1 MAPAL
6 FSQMEQF
13 RLSLAISEKVVRS
26 MDQNEAVLFVITSF
40 YHFVKIDEP
49 VKLQKACIKFMLE
62 NQLKGTMLVATEGL
76 NATVAG
82 QPESIDALHDWL
94 HQDIRFTHLKYKK
107 SYSKT
112 MPFLRAKV
120 KLKAEIVTL
129 GHPDLDPGSQA
140 GNYVKPEDWNQLIQ
154 SPEVTL
160 VDTRNDYEVQ
170 IGTFQNAINPNT
182 ASFREFPKFAKTELD
197 PKIHK
202 KVAMFCTG
210 GIRCEKSTA
219 YLNSLGFEAV
229 YHLDGGILQ
238 YLEDIPESES
248 LWQGECFV
256 FDERVAV
263 NHRLQPGGYQQCHA
277 CRLPLNEADLRNTDY
292 VKGVSCPH
300 CVSKTTEAQRARF
313 LEREKQVQLANARGQ
328 THIGSEAKIHQQ
340 QNRKTKQKLKSQ
352 QP

>member
-1 MAPAL
+1 MP
-6 FSQMEQF
+6 Q
-13 RLSLAISEKVVRS
+13 
-26 MDQNEAVLFVITSF
+26 DQAVLFVISTF
-40 YHFVKIDEP
+40 YHFVKIERP
-49 VKLQKACIKFMLE
+49 IELQQACLKFMLE
-62 NQLKGTMLVATEGL
+62 NRIKGTMLVATEGL
-76 NATVAG
+76 NATVSG
-82 QPESIDALHDWL
+82 RREDIDALHRWL
-94 HQDIRFTHLKYKK
+94 YQDTRFAQLKHKE
-107 SYSKT
+107 SFSNT

-129 GHPDLDPGSQA
+129 GQPDLDPGRQP
-140 GNYVKPEDWNQLIQ
+140 GTYVKPEDWNELVQ
-154 SPEVTL
+154 SADVTL
-160 VDTRNDYEVQ
+160 VDTRNEYEVQ
-170 IGTFQNAINPNT
+170 IGTFKNAINPHT
-182 ASFREFPKFAKTELD
+182 ASFREFPEFAKANLD
-197 PKIHK
+197 PKKHK

-263 NHRLQPGGYQQCHA
+263 NHQLEAGGYQQCHA
-277 CRLPLNEADLRNTDY
+277 CRLPLNTEDLRSSDY

-300 CVSKTTEAQRARF
+300 CVSKTTQAQRARF

-340 QNRKTKQKLKSQ
+340 QNRKTKQQLKSQ
-352 QP
+352 QS